1 MADIF
6 SEVEEGLRQDRA
18 SALWKKYGPIVI
30 GAAVLLVAA
39 VAVWEYMRWSR
50 AEAIE
55 ASATEYSTAM
65 DLLESDDTEAA
76 EQAFGN
82 IAAGDGG
89 FAALAAHMA
98 ASAAEASGD
107 TESAIE
113 HFETAAAKTDNIYA
127 DLAVLKGAYLQAD
140 TVGLAELEAIVAPI
154 LTGSGPTDALARELI
169 AAKALAEGDIERAR
183 RDYQTLSLRLDDG
196 SRLPAFQQRVQRAL
210 MVLPPAA
217 APAATE
223 TPTEDAGADAPG
235 SAEPEDAP
243 AQ

>member
-18 SALWKKYGPIVI
+18 SAMWKKYGPIVI

-55 ASATEYSTAM
+55 AAATEYSSAM
-65 DLLESDDTEAA
+65 DLLESDDAEAA
-76 EQAFGN
+76 EQAFGS
-82 IAAGDGG
+82 IAAGEGG

-98 ASAAEASGD
+98 ASAAETSGD

-113 HFETAAAKTDNIYA
+113 HFETAAAKTDTLYA
-127 DLAVLKGAYLQAD
+127 DLAVLKSAYLQAD
-140 TVGLAELEAIVAPI
+140 KVGLPELEAIVAPI
-154 LTGSGPTDALARELI
+154 LTGSGPTDALARELV
-169 AAKALAEGDIERAR
+169 AAKALAEGDVERAR

-223 TPTEDAGADAPG
+223 TPTEDAGASAPE